1 MRAIFTYPNNPFYI
15 DPDYLGDDT
24 SGFQRRIKELKDGTY
39 LDWGTAL
46 APSKSVDEI
55 MEYLG
60 EYYDYY
66 DSVGNQNIS
75 RNDMWKYPLVELEL
89 ELIPSREPISFETV
103 SSYPT
108 LNSSGKPFA
117 LYKFTTATAHNFQD
131 GDHIVC
137 PGGNDVPKVGTT
149 PQAQF
154 AEGYANNVTTT
165 EWEVWGDTGGTIE
178 APDFIP
184 TQLSVDEIVLY
195 THPSNAFF
203 GPNMGLHCPNG
214 DTGLLSNGDALK
226 MSQAFDNS
234 NWSGDGADLSEKY
247 VEIIDANYI
256 RLYED
261 SALTIPTTVTPEFIL
276 ANIPNDNIGVT
287 PTQGPFTKQLTGIP
301 FSGDLN
307 TKLKQITCYG
317 QSGQQRVRGYVTLS
331 VSDAA
336 LQLSNLSTGVVDG
349 GIYFS
354 TTGWSAPRYNE
365 QIWVEVD
372 AGGNSMTCYDAETGG
387 NILEFTATN
396 TASSGVPDV
405 YWTVNIPMPALDR
418 SPNSCTVDEQTWFKY
433 ETGSTAGGDEFWQW
447 WRRIEV
453 TGNSAPQYEQ
463 RYQYKTPNVIIPAT
477 NTYKHIIPDPITQPV
492 IPPPPETP
500 ITVNGMQFGDYAS
513 RPGQQGSTLRSVYE
527 GTEYE
532 APIWVFTQNTEGQL
546 QSISATR
553 YGVFEPTTTPLR
565 WQNHVDPLPDT
576 YVPPAP
582 TPVEIAAAEDNFD
595 TNDEWDNNP
604 TNYDYNRQKTWP
616 LFPTPRSAEL
626 TETTPSTTTQSQ
638 NGIKYVRS
646 GGFTKWGI
654 DLEYPPLTEEEFREL
669 QVTSQLA
676 KGQKAVFRW
685 YWTNKTNPSEGDIA
699 NNTGEWIWKR
709 NWTSNRVPTIVSWSN
724 NEKTVLVEG
733 YESNESAVVKKGQ
746 MVSVG
751 SSYNGEP
758 SQTVSETDANV
769 FGEAKFRINFKPGN
783 WFLQPGSYSFMTI
796 NNFAVTLAEDDFVY
810 KVRADGL
817 YDVSVRFDLDWY
829 HD

>member
-15 DPDYLGDDT
+15 DPDYLGNDDV
-24 SGFQRRIKELKDGTY
+24 GFQKRIKDLKDGTY
-39 LDWGTAL
+39 LSWGTATV
-46 APSKSVDEI
+46 PTQSVDDI
-55 MEYLG
+55 MTRIG
-60 EYYDYY
+60 EYYHYY
-66 DSVGNQNIS
+66 DTVGNQNIS
-75 RNDMWKYPLVELEL
+75 RHDMWKYPLVELEL

-108 LNSSGKPFA
+108 LNANGKPFA
-117 LYKFTTATAHNFQD
+117 LYKLTTATPHNFANGQ
-131 GDHIVC
+131 HIVC
-137 PGGNDVPKVGTT
+137 PGGNDIPKVGTT
-149 PQAQF
+149 PQANF

-165 EWEVWGDTGGTIE
+165 EFEIWGDTGGTIE
-178 APDFIP
+178 APGFIP

-203 GPNMGLHCPNG
+203 GPNMALHLPNG
-214 DTGLLSNGDALK
+214 DAGLLSNGDALK
-226 MSQAFDNS
+226 MTAAFDNS
-234 NWSGDGADLSEKY
+234 NWTGDGADLSEKY
-247 VEIIDANYI
+247 VEIIDANNI

-261 SALTIPTTVTPEFIL
+261 SALTVPTTVSPEIIP

-301 FSGDLN
+301 FSGNLDP
-307 TKLKQITCYG
+307 KLKEITCYG
-317 QSGQQRVRGYVTLS
+317 QSGQQRVRGYVTIS
-331 VSDAA
+331 VSDAV
-336 LQLSNLSTGVVDG
+336 LQLSNLSTGVIDG
-349 GIYFS
+349 GIAYVDAGSFS
-354 TTGWSAPRYNE
+354 PRYNS

-405 YWTVNIPMPALDR
+405 YWTVNIPMPALGR
-418 SPNSCTVDEQTWFKY
+418 SPNTCTVDEQTWFKY
-433 ETGSTAGGDEFWQW
+433 DTGSTAGGDEFWPW
-447 WRRIEV
+447 WRRIELE
-453 TGNSAPQYEQ
+453 GNSASAYTV
-463 RYQYKTPNVIIPAT
+463 RFQYKAPNIIINGT
-477 NTYKHIIPDPITQPV
+477 NTYKHIIGVSINPPV
-492 IPPPPETP
+492 EIPES
-500 ITVNGMQFGDYAS
+500 VNGAQFSNYSIVPGD
-513 RPGQQGSTLRSVYE
+513 QTSTLRSVLE

-532 APIWVFTQNTEGQL
+532 SAVFNFVQNTEGQ
-546 QSISATR
+546 ITGINTGIG
-553 YGVFEPTTTPLR
+553 GVYMPTSGTPPLR
-565 WQNHVDPLPDT
+565 WQTHIDPLPNT

-582 TPVEIAAAEDNFD
+582 TPIEIAAAEDNFD
-595 TNDEWDNNP
+595 TNDEWDTNP
-604 TNYDYNRQKTWP
+604 TGWDYNRQKTWP
-616 LFPTPRSAEL
+616 LVPAPRSAEL
-626 TETTPSTTTQSQ
+626 TEATPSTTTQSQ

-654 DLEYPPLTEEEFREL
+654 DLDYPPLTEEEFREL

-685 YWTNKTNPSEGDIA
+685 YWTNKTNPSASDIA

-733 YESNESAVVKKGQ
+733 FQSNESQVVKKGQ

-758 SQTVSETDANV
+758 SQAVSETDANV
-769 FGEAKFRINFKPGN
+769 FGEAEFRINFKPGN
-783 WFLQPGSYSFMTI
+783 WFLQPGSSAFLTI

-829 HD
+829 HS